1 MAYIKQ
7 IKSNQ
12 PDSHQTSPCYLLTFL
27 RWSNRDTTNFSDD
40 DFIALR
46 EPLLV
51 INDCVNLTVSS
62 SKKSHIHQANMVMLG
77 GDINYSTALAPGDF
91 VLVNMLDDTEK
102 LFGKGRG
109 PNNALNTS
117 LYSRASNK
125 QAINKAN
132 DGFKGLFKIQS
143 VRRNIQVNSSSG
155 TKIVVYQIQS
165 SSFTELN
172 QVVYFN
178 PNLFDPK
185 EMENIGGILNA
196 VAPKEYAS
204 LIMDKK
210 LSTIDKNFK
219 RLVEF
224 FIGESNI
231 ANVPQKKEV
240 VRNHNKSFYIPPP
253 VANLLGISAPKPRI
267 KDIFRYYVGIE
278 QYSTGQNQTI
288 SQGLNPKTTRSGSF
302 YDSKVPPTGVTPI
315 QAEPWAQVTT
325 YSILQ
330 QYTNSLIN
338 EFFTTFKLT
347 PEGDI
352 MPCLILRQKPFTSE
366 KFKKDNSSIT
376 VTPFLDL
383 PRWKLS
389 PDIIY
394 SISMGR
400 DEVARIN
407 FVHIIGKT
415 RFVDMKD
422 FVANQESKK
431 EYQHDDNDIM
441 RNGLRP
447 LITGCDFDFP
457 SDQSKS
463 QMSGVWNKLM
473 FDWLS
478 NGHLKE
484 NGTVQ
489 TVGIEDPISIG
500 DNCQIDNTVYHIE
513 SISHVMQISSEGNVK
528 FDSTLQLSYG
538 VDSRK
543 DRSNYNPI
551 YPEMEYTD
559 AYTYRK
565 SNWNSGNKIMPG
577 FSDSQDIAGR
587 TNGEEVEETKEKAFS
602 VTPKNTIKDDK

>member
-1 MAYIKQ
+1 
-7 IKSNQ
+7 
-12 PDSHQTSPCYLLTFL
+12 
-27 RWSNRDTTNFSDD
+27 
-40 DFIALR
+40 
-46 EPLLV
+46 
-51 INDCVNLTVSS
+51 
-62 SKKSHIHQANMVMLG
+62 
-77 GDINYSTALAPGDF
+77 
-91 VLVNMLDDTEK
+91 
-102 LFGKGRG
+102 
-109 PNNALNTS
+109 
-117 LYSRASNK
+117 
-125 QAINKAN
+125 
-132 DGFKGLFKIQS
+132 
-143 VRRNIQVNSSSG
+143 
-155 TKIVVYQIQS
+155 
-165 SSFTELN
+165 
-172 QVVYFN
+172 
-178 PNLFDPK
+178 
-185 EMENIGGILNA
+185 
-196 VAPKEYAS
+196 
-204 LIMDKK
+204 
-210 LSTIDKNFK
+210 
-219 RLVEF
+219 
-224 FIGESNI
+224 
-231 ANVPQKKEV
+231 
-240 VRNHNKSFYIPPP
+240 
-253 VANLLGISAPKPRI
+253 
-267 KDIFRYYVGIE
+267 
-278 QYSTGQNQTI
+278 
-288 SQGLNPKTTRSGSF
+288 
-302 YDSKVPPTGVTPI
+302 
-315 QAEPWAQVTT
+315 
-325 YSILQ
+325 
-330 QYTNSLIN
+330 
-338 EFFTTFKLT
+338 
-347 PEGDI
+347 
-352 MPCLILRQKPFTSE
+352 
-366 KFKKDNSSIT
+366 
-376 VTPFLDL
+376 
-383 PRWKLS
+383 
-389 PDIIY
+389 
-394 SISMGR
+394 
-400 DEVARIN
+400 
-407 FVHIIGKT
+407 
-415 RFVDMKD
+415 MKD